1 MISRS
6 AERFG
11 VASFVAWA
19 RFAGWPRPP
28 DVAARAT
35 LPGSAP
41 GGGAMANRE
50 GRYTW
55 VADPTD
61 VRKLERLV
69 AEEDE
74 ARSRVDDWPP
84 QGALKQH
91 SRDPRRWARE
101 E

>member
-1 MISRS
+1 
-6 AERFG
+6 
-11 VASFVAWA
+11 
-19 RFAGWPRPP
+19 
-28 DVAARAT
+28 
-35 LPGSAP
+35 
-41 GGGAMANRE
+41 MANRE

-91 SRDPRRWARE
+91 SGDPPRWEGEQPWSERFHLKRE
-101 E
+101 NTRCCRPAWPIGLVDHG